1 MNWTRIAIIVL
12 GSGWFFLVSCTA
24 GLFVGTRIVAQMD
37 ARDVSRGDTVHSR
50 FSVVI
55 KSESRDEPFS
65 VVGLYDLTRF
75 EEQSGDSDEP
85 FTDSFL
91 MPEPSGRLDSDISSF
106 SYEVIEETANG
117 QIIEVVETY
126 HDGDNTIWSR
136 YEAAQSSVTAISSRM
151 FYFGYMFA
159 AFPYAIGFGVLLYAI
174 GRYLRSRNKAAAS
187 ANDDL

>member
-50 FSVVI
+50 FSIVI
-55 KSESRDEPFS
+55 KSERSNEPFS
-65 VVGLYDLTRF
+65 VVGLYDLTRY
-75 EEQSGDSDEP
+75 EEQSGNSDEP

-91 MPEPSGRLDSDISSF
+91 MPKPSGRLDSDTSSF
-106 SYEVIEETANG
+106 SYEVIEETTNG

-136 YEAAQSSVTAISSRM
+136 YEATRSSVTPISSRM

-159 AFPYAIGFGVLLYAI
+159 AFPYAVGFAVLLYAI
-174 GRYLRSRNKAAAS
+174 GRYLRSGNRAAAT

>member
-1 MNWTRIAIIVL
+1 MNWSRIGIIVL

-24 GLFVGTRIVAQMD
+24 GLFVGTRIVAQID
-37 ARDVSRGDTVHSR
+37 ARDVSRGDTVHSK
-50 FSVVI
+50 FSLVI
-55 KSESRDEPFS
+55 TSEGSDEPFS
-65 VVGLYDLTRF
+65 VVTLSDLTRY
-75 EEQSGDSDEP
+75 EERAGDSGEP

-91 MPEPSGRLDSDISSF
+91 MHDSNGHRDLGTSSF

-136 YEAAQSSVTAISSRM
+136 YEATRSSITPISSRM

-159 AFPYAIGFGVLLYAI
+159 AFPYAIGFAVLLYAV
-174 GRYLRSRNKAAAS
+174 GRYLRSKNQGAAP
-187 ANDDL
+187 ANGDL